1 MKELQVQKKKEVDR
15 KATKGR
21 KIRYVVHEK
30 LLNFM
35 TPDDNH
41 KQLEGKEAIIKNLFN
56 LNYGAEKEEKI

>member
-1 MKELQVQKKKEVDR
+1 LKELQVQKKKEVDR